1 MQLLVT
7 KQPTAVD
14 VVAGLQMQAVVDFRK
29 ISFLFI
35 SLANFLVIY
44 DTIFFSC
51 VLFVLEKE
59 PGSNRTL
66 K

>member
-29 ISFLFI
+29 ISFLVM
-35 SLANFLVIY
+35 SLVSLKESPSDGILLLLKFTYITRY
-44 DTIFFSC
+44 
-51 VLFVLEKE
+51 VLFKY
-59 PGSNRTL
+59 
-66 K
+66 